1 MQLIE
6 MWRLDAD
13 KVFDLVSSFPQDE
26 NGFENDAW
34 NMQREDIPRYLHT
47 LEDIAHGKVL
57 HKGWV
62 PATKFVLLDDDD
74 NAVGIFNLR
83 HRLNA
88 HLRSGAGHIG
98 YGIARAYRGR
108 GYASKGLHLCLLKAK
123 TLIDENEVYMS
134 VLKTNRAS
142 LAVQLK
148 NGARI
153 DHEDELEYFTRIT
166 L

>member
-34 NMQREDIPRYLHT
+34 DIHREGIPRYLHT

-62 PATKFVLLDDDD
+62 PATKFALLDDDD

-83 HRLNA
+83 HRLNTQ
-88 HLRSGAGHIG
+88 LRNGAGHIG

-108 GYASKGLHLCLLKAK
+108 GYASRGLHLCLLKAK
-123 TLIDENEVYMS
+123 TLIDEDEVYMS
-134 VLKTNRAS
+134 VLKTNHAS
-142 LAVQLK
+142 LAAQLK

-153 DHEDELEYFTRIT
+153 DHENELEYFTRIT